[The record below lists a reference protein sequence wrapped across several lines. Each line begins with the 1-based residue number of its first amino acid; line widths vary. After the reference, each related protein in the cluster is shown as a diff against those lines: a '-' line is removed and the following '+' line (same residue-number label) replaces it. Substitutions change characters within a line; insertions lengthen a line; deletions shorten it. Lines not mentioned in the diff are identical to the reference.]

1 MPKEQ
6 MKRFFDLFFA
16 LFLFFFFSPL
26 FFVAVILVKLS
37 SPGPIFYRHPRVGKN
52 HKLFNCLKFRTMYI
66 DADQKLKTLLAN
78 NLELRREWDTYYK
91 LKVDPRVTFFG
102 KWLRK
107 SSLDELPQILNVL
120 KGEMSIVGPRPLT
133 ENEVSCYLKARA
145 DKILSVRPGLTS
157 LWIVM
162 GRNRLTLEERISL
175 EELYIEKQ
183 SFLLDLSLI
192 IKTAF
197 RIFFPKG
204 AY

>member
-1 MPKEQ
+1 
-6 MKRFFDLFFA
+6 
-16 LFLFFFFSPL
+16 
-26 FFVAVILVKLS
+26 
-37 SPGPIFYRHPRVGKN
+37 
-52 HKLFNCLKFRTMYI
+52 MYI